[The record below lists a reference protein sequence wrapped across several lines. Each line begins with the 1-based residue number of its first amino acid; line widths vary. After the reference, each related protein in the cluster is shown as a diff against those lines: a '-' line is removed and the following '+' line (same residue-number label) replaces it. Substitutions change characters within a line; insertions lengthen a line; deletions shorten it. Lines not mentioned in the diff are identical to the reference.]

1 MHELGVLREIVKT
14 VSKVMENNNIKSLS
28 YITLEVGFDSGFVP
42 YYLTKLFPIAAD
54 SYPQFVKTVL
64 NISTVPGKGLVIK
77 EIAY

>member
-14 VSKVMENNNIKSLS
+14 VSKAVEENKIKRVR
-28 YITLEVGFDSGFVP
+28 YITLEVGDCSGFVP

-54 SYPQFVKTVL
+54 SYPPLKKTYL
-64 NISTVPGKGLVIK
+64 NISPVPGKGLVIK